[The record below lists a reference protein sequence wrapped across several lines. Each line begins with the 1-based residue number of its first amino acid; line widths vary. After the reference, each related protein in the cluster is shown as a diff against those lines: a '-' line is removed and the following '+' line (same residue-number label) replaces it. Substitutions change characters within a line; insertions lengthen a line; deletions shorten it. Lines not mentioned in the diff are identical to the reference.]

1 MNSTLPQTSTSIE
14 YGLFYYLLTVGLL
27 LSRIQVVTEHNS
39 AGGMSA
45 TGFRLGLPQWQSI
58 RLFARRCWQRL
69 VHKGLPQDRV

>member
-1 MNSTLPQTSTSIE
+1 MNSALPQTSTSTG
-14 YGLFYYLLTVGLL
+14 YGLFYYLLVAGLL
-27 LSRIQVVTEHNS
+27 LCRIQVVTEHNC

-69 VHKGLPQDRV
+69 VHKGQPQDRV